1 MSEHNVDAFIVPTDD
16 PHMSEYTAPYYGR
29 REFVSGFTGSAGTA
43 VILKDQALLFVD
55 GRYHNQAD
63 LEVDLD
69 TWTVMKMGLR
79 DVPSLA
85 DYLSKSLINGS
96 KVGVDPEVHSAAALG
111 RMGDSF
117 AAKQVISSLPASR
130 YIFMHFYTIPT
141 LH

>member
-69 TWTVMKMGLR
+69 TWTVMKMGLK

-111 RMGDSF
+111 RMGTP
-117 AAKQVISSLPASR
+117 LPQSR
-130 YIFMHFYTIPT
+130 
-141 LH
+141 